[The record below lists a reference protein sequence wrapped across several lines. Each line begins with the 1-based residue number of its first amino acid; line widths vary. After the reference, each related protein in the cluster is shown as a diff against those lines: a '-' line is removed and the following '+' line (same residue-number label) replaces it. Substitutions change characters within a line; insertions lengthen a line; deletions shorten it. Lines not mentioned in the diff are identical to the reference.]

1 MRPDGR
7 GTPQPP
13 EEVGMGRRTVCDENY
28 PERRTAR
35 TTGGHL
41 LALLRARRVLLRL
54 ILGELWEGRTR
65 TG

>member
-1 MRPDGR
+1 
-7 GTPQPP
+7 
-13 EEVGMGRRTVCDENY
+13 MGRRTVCDENY
-28 PERRTAR
+28 PERRAAR

-41 LALLRARRVLLRL
+41 LALLAARRMLLRL

>member
-1 MRPDGR
+1 
-7 GTPQPP
+7 
-13 EEVGMGRRTVCDENY
+13 MGDRTICDENY
-28 PERRTAR
+28 GEPESRR

-41 LALLRARRVLLRL
+41 QVYLAVRRAVLRL